1 MKRLYAYLP
10 LLVLPVVFVL
20 ISSSSGSPGGYSGS
34 TGDSGLNCTGC
45 HIGTAQN
52 VSGWITSNI
61 PSIGYAGG
69 QTYTITVNGS
79 HASSSKFGFEL
90 TAEDLLGNKVGTFII
105 TNTQQTKLVNQ
116 NKSVT
121 HTSQGTA
128 GSGGSKS
135 WSVNWTA
142 PAGSTGQIRFN
153 AAVNATNSNGGTGG
167 DVVYL
172 TNVIV
177 NPDVTGVEELAQNFA
192 IYPNP
197 SIGVVNFDA
206 SKADQSQQVNVYNT
220 NGQVVYNFT
229 LVNSLNTLD
238 LTHLPKG
245 VYFVKSSADQF
256 AGATKLVIR

>member
-1 MKRLYAYLP
+1 MKRLYAYLSLLALP
-10 LLVLPVVFVL
+10 LVFVL

-34 TGDSGLNCTGC
+34 AGDSGLNCTGC

-52 VSGWITSNI
+52 VSGWITSDI
-61 PSIGYAGG
+61 PSGGYAGG
-69 QTYTITVNGS
+69 QTYTITVNGT
-79 HASSSKFGFEL
+79 HAGSNKFGFEL
-90 TAEDLLGNKVGTFII
+90 TAEDLNGNKVGTFII

-142 PAGSTGQIRFN
+142 PAGGTGQIRFN
-153 AAVNATNSNGGTGG
+153 AAVNATNSNGSTSG

-172 TNVIV
+172 TNIIV

-197 SIGVVNFDA
+197 STGMLNFDA
-206 SKADQSQQVNVYNT
+206 SQADKSQEVNLYNL
-220 NGQVVYNFT
+220 NGQEVFHFT
-229 LVNSLNTLD
+229 LMNSLNTID

-245 VYFVKSSADQF
+245 IYFVRSSADQF